1 MSVKC
6 DMWRQRETYQQL
18 ASDEDD
24 DATIDHG
31 RLSIKSSDLVLDL
44 LEGQGLLFTQ
54 SAESV

>member
-1 MSVKC
+1 
-6 DMWRQRETYQQL
+6 MWRQRETYQQL